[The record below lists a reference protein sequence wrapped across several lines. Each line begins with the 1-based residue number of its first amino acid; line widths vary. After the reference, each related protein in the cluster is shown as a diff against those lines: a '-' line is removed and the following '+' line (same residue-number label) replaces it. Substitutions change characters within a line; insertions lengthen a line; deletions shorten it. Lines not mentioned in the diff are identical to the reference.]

1 MDKRMVALRNLVN
14 RKNTNKIK
22 DIIFIEGTTYLINFE
37 NELSAND
44 LMMINNIANSLV
56 MEIRWGRVKNNNQSI
71 HCKVS
76 DKI

>member
-1 MDKRMVALRNLVN
+1 MVALRNLVN

-71 HCKVS
+71 HCEVN
-76 DKI
+76 DKGVL